1 MKRMISLSGLLAA
14 GLLLA
19 VSASV
24 SAAGGVYYDAQGRPF
39 VVSQHGGKQTRH
51 YCQKAL
57 YGELKCPQVRWQPQ
71 FGPHSRDFAFSQGH
85 QIQR

>member
-19 VSASV
+19 VAAGA

-51 YCQKAL
+51 YCQKAF
-57 YGELKCPQVRWQPQ
+57 YGKLKCPQVRRQPQ
-71 FGPHSRDFAFSQGH
+71 YGPYSRDFAFSQGY
-85 QIQR
+85 QILR